1 MNKGRIDKDLRA
13 AYQALDKSGI
23 VEDVEGRKV
32 IDFSF
37 RGQIASFGA
46 SISMGSLLSAI
57 AFFSAQNSAEVARD
71 KLMNAILFILKADGR
86 AKEDCS
92 SLYAYAA
99 ERTDGKEKDCREDIL
114 NAAIALKLAMN
125 LYPRKNVEKKQD
137 KGQEG
142 RAT

>member
-1 MNKGRIDKDLRA
+1 MNKARIDRDLRA
-13 AYQALDKSGI
+13 AYQALNNCGI
-23 VEDVEGRKV
+23 VEDKNGRKE

-46 SISMGSLLSAI
+46 SVSMGSLLSAI

-86 AKEDCS
+86 AAEDCQ

-125 LYPRKNVEKKQD
+125 LYPRKGTEKKQD
-137 KGQEG
+137 NGQEG
-142 RAT
+142 RTT